1 MNELRKK
8 LIALTLALCMV
19 IGLCPVALVGQAEA
33 ANLTGGT
40 SLETA
45 TTVPIGEE
53 VATTF
58 DEVGTEYYFAIP
70 DVPAGSDIYVISA
83 AATHGNLEL
92 YLHSETDKDAETFKI
107 SSGIRAQSRQGGTYY
122 LTLKPCWWEALN
134 VEFTVNIYEND
145 ANEPNDTMATATP
158 IAEGD
163 TVDFILTPG
172 DSDYF
177 KVTTQKAGEIL
188 QVEFPDNDDIYLN
201 FFNSS
206 GGSWSYTSSTAD
218 GKCTCRCS
226 TGEAGDYYIE
236 FYCNY
241 RVAPITSSFTLA
253 YYRNDANEPNNTR
266 VTATELR
273 HGETV
278 DFTVEYFGNGYYDN
292 DYFRVVTDK
301 PGQDIAVT
309 ISGYDYTNQGE
320 RLYLCYEPADDI
332 YATNCGSATISG
344 DTTLYLHA
352 AEAGEHYFMLKCID
366 NYDSSIISRSLTVE
380 VLDGD
385 KNEPNDTVDTATPL
399 TIGVDET
406 FMVGGYGDEDW
417 FTFEAAP
424 ADGETELYTLSFLD
438 LNTDYSDNFYYD
450 LYAPDGSA
458 VSVGTAVN
466 IRHVRTI
473 GCDQQGLYKVR
484 VYTVAGLQS
493 NTSSDYNYSDSSTNY
508 KTMDYSRSTL
518 RIRVEEGG
526 DDPYENNDTWLTAAQ
541 INAGDTLTHV
551 LPTTTDEDWFC
562 LAVPEGDMILHLTS
576 SKTVSM
582 QLYSADYLMEYGYEF
597 NGYRNGYLLYDSR
610 DAFYYKLTDP
620 GLYYIRLTAYTASS
634 DVLST
639 TVELLPATAE
649 ENNDTWQKATRL
661 YEGVPQDFAI
671 SAYNDKDWFK
681 IVVEEDGASLNFTVT
696 DTDLNIRYALYRET
710 DFLANGDNAAAVT
723 EFKNASTVSLDRGT
737 YYLKCYYY
745 WSSVSY
751 RADNLQISYSILP
764 ADEHNSLETAHAIP
778 EGEWCSFRG
787 EANKYTYFSL
797 GELKSGDQV
806 RVSLD
811 SNGSSSDLY
820 LLDAQGNTVSST
832 RYCGGY
838 TFSISTDGVYYLKA
852 YTNSYDTDKNGDQLF
867 QRIRYDIGGGDE
879 TVSSIEAPESIT
891 LVKGEKVYLDLRLA
905 PYDGTSRNNNSCFSV
920 STYNAACVSYSDY
933 SGYLTANS
941 VGTGTIIVIGN
952 NSITREIPVT
962 VVEADA
968 VPATAVT
975 IQGAPATLAQGSC
988 AYLTADIAPDDVTES
1003 AVWTSS
1009 DTGVLYVA
1017 QGGRVTAVGQGT
1029 ATITVT
1035 VGSVSDSVTIATT
1048 GEAPTESAITGLTL
1062 DQYKLTLYMGED
1074 GAQLTATV
1082 KPTGVD
1088 ADVKWSSSAP
1098 GVATVSASGFV
1109 TPIAPGTS
1117 VITAAAGDRR
1127 VSCVVTVMP
1136 QRVRVTGVTL
1146 DVAELEL
1153 PMDGSTTLTATIA
1166 PVDATTRT
1174 LLWTS
1179 DDESIAEVSRTGI
1192 VKALRVGET
1201 VIRVTTVDGGFTAAV
1216 KVTVTAKAQLGDVNR
1231 DGAIDAADAM
1241 LCLRAAVGLVE
1252 LTKEQIAAADVN
1264 HDGFVDA
1271 GDAIRILRYDAG
1283 LIESLE

>member
-19 IGLCPVALVGQAEA
+19 IGLCPMALVGQAEA

-53 VATTF
+53 VTATF
-58 DEVGTEYYFAIP
+58 DEVGIQYYFAIA
-70 DVPAGSDIYVISA
+70 DVPAGSDICVAFGSNIRNSLDWA
-83 AATHGNLEL
+83 LFSDGEEESTLSNGR
-92 YLHSETDKDAETFKI
+92 YLWH
-107 SSGIRAQSRQGGTYY
+107 RALQGGMYY
-122 LTLKPCWWEALN
+122 LMLIPFATEGAN
-134 VEFTVNIYEND
+134 VTFTVNIYEND
-145 ANEPNDTMATATP
+145 TNEPNDTMATATP
-158 IAEGD
+158 ITDGD
-163 TVDFILTPG
+163 TVDFILNSG
-172 DSDYF
+172 DADYF
-177 KVTTQKAGEIL
+177 KVTTQRPGEIL
-188 QVEFPDNDDIYLN
+188 RVEYSDELEITVD

-206 GGSWSYTSSTAD
+206 GVSDGCSFYTAD
-218 GKCTCRCS
+218 GKRICVYT
-226 TGEAGDYYIE
+226 TGAAGEYYIQPM
-236 FYCNY
+236 Y
-241 RVAPITSSFTLA
+241 RHGSDASVAGSFTLSFI
-253 YYRNDANEPNNTR
+253 RNDANEPNNTR
-266 VTATELR
+266 DTATELR
-273 HGETV
+273 SGETV
-278 DFTVEYFGNGYYDN
+278 KFAVENYDH
-292 DYFRVVTDK
+292 DYFKVVTDK

-320 RLYLCYEPADDI
+320 RLYLCYEPADDS

-344 DTTLYLHA
+344 NTTLYLHA
-352 AEAGEHYFMLKCID
+352 AEAGEHYFVLKQSD
-366 NYDSSIISRSLTVE
+366 FDDFSVISRSLTVK

-385 KNEPNDTVDTATPL
+385 KNEPNDTADTATPL
-399 TIGVDET
+399 TIGVDES
-406 FMVGGYGDEDW
+406 FMVGGFGDEDW

-438 LNTDYSDNFYYD
+438 LSTDYSDKFYYD
-450 LYAPDGSA
+450 LYTPDGSA
-458 VSVGTAVN
+458 VSTGTAVN

-493 NTSSDYNYSDSSTNY
+493 NTYSNYNYSDSGTNY
-508 KTMDYSRSTL
+508 KTMDYPRSTL

-541 INAGDTLTHV
+541 ISAGDTLTHV

-562 LAVPEGDMILHLTS
+562 LAVPEGDMTLHLTS
-576 SKTVSM
+576 SKTVKM
-582 QLYSADYLMEYGYEF
+582 QLYSADYLMEYGY
-597 NGYRNGYLLYDSR
+597 NTSDSLR
-610 DAFYYKLTDP
+610 SSSSDVFYYKFTEP
-620 GLYYIRLTAYTASS
+620 GLYYIRLTAYNASS

-661 YEGVPQDFAI
+661 YEGVPQNFAI
-671 SAYNDKDWFK
+671 SAGNDVDWFK
-681 IVVEEDGASLNFTVT
+681 IVVKEDDTSLVIPRNFDVASGGDLTLYNSLYSEE
-696 DTDLNIRYALYRET
+696 
-710 DFLANGDNAAAVT
+710 DFLANGDEAPAIGSSGLN
-723 EFKNASTVSLDRGT
+723 KGN
-737 YYLKCYYY
+737 YYLKVYGG
-745 WSSVSY
+745 SY
-751 RADNLQISYSILP
+751 AQSCADNLQISYYISP
-764 ADEHNSLETAHAIP
+764 AYEHNSLETALAIP

-787 EANKYTYFSL
+787 EADKYTYFSL

-806 RVSLD
+806 RVNLD
-811 SNGSSSDLY
+811 SNGSSANLY
-820 LLDAQGNTVSST
+820 LLNAEGNTVSST
-832 RYCGGY
+832 GYCGGY
-838 TFSISTDGVYYLKA
+838 TFSVSTDGVYFLKA
-852 YTNSYDTDKNGDQLF
+852 YTGSYVRDKNGDQLF
-867 QRIRYDIGGGDE
+867 QRIRYDIGGGE
-879 TVSSIEAPESIT
+879 EEVSSIEAPERIT
-891 LVKGEKVYLDLRLA
+891 LVKGEKVYLDLRFA
-905 PYDGTSRNNNSCFSV
+905 PYDGISRSNNSCFSV
-920 STYNAACVSYSDY
+920 STYNAPCVSYTNGD
-933 SGYLTANS
+933 GYLTAKS
-941 VGTGTIIVIGN
+941 VGTGTIKVTGN
-952 NSITREIPVT
+952 GSITREIPVT
-962 VVEADA
+962 VVEADG

-1017 QGGRVTAVGQGT
+1017 QGGKVTAVGQGT
-1029 ATITVT
+1029 ASITVT
-1035 VGSVSDSVTIATT
+1035 VGSVSDAVTITTT
-1048 GEAPTESAITGLTL
+1048 GEAPAESTITGLTL
-1062 DQYKLTLYMGED
+1062 DQYKLTLYMGEN

-1082 KPTGVD
+1082 KPAGVN

-1098 GVATVSASGFV
+1098 AVATVSTAGLV
-1109 TPIAPGTS
+1109 TPVAPGTS

-1146 DVAELEL
+1146 DVAEIEL
-1153 PMDGSTTLTATIA
+1153 PMDGSTTLAATIA
-1166 PVDATTRT
+1166 PVNATTRT

-1179 DDESIAEVSRTGI
+1179 NDESIAEVSRTGI

-1231 DGAIDAADAM
+1231 DGTIDAADAM

-1252 LTKEQIAAADVN
+1252 LTEEQIAAADVN

>member
-53 VATTF
+53 VTATF

-70 DVPAGSDIYVISA
+70 DVPAGSDICVTFGSNISA
-83 AATHGNLEL
+83 ALEFGL
-92 YLHSETDKDAETFKI
+92 SSADESRSTLSDGRYLWHRTL
-107 SSGIRAQSRQGGTYY
+107 QGGTCY
-122 LTLKPCWWEALN
+122 LSFGLYKPEIVN
-134 VEFTVNIYEND
+134 VTFTVNIYEND
-145 ANEPNDTMATATP
+145 ANEPNDTEVTATP
-158 IAEGD
+158 ISDGD
-163 TVDFILTPG
+163 TVNFIV
-172 DSDYF
+172 DKVDVDYF

-188 QVEFPDNDDIYLN
+188 RLEFSDSNDIHLSICDSNGNPFDY
-201 FFNSS
+201 SK
-206 GGSWSYTSSTAD
+206 STAD
-218 GKCTCRCS
+218 GKDLYTCS
-226 TGEAGDYYIE
+226 TGDAGIYYICIE
-236 FYCNY
+236 SYYSN
-241 RVAPITSSFTLA
+241 ALINGSFTLHFF
-253 YYRNDANEPNNTR
+253 RNDANEPNNTR
-266 VTATELR
+266 STATEL
-273 HGETV
+273 HPGEKV
-278 DFTVEYFGNGYYDN
+278 DFTVESGDC
-292 DYFRVVTDK
+292 DYFKVVTDK

-309 ISGYDYTNQGE
+309 ISRYDYTNQGE
-320 RLYLCYEPADDI
+320 YISLFYEAADIVYAWAEPAHS
-332 YATNCGSATISG
+332 GSATISG
-344 DTTLYLHA
+344 NDTLYFHA
-352 AEAGEHYFMLKCID
+352 AEAGEHYIMLRY
-366 NYDSSIISRSLTVE
+366 NSSLPSQIISRSIAVKI
-380 VLDGD
+380 LDGD
-385 KNEPNDTVDTATPL
+385 KNEPNDTADTATPL

-671 SAYNDKDWFK
+671 SAYNDVDWFK
-681 IVVEEDGASLNFTVT
+681 IVVKEDDTSLNILRNFDVASGGNLT
-696 DTDLNIRYALYRET
+696 LYNSLYSEE
-710 DFLANGDNAAAVT
+710 DFLANGDD
-723 EFKNASTVSLDRGT
+723 ASAIGSSGLNKGN
-737 YYLKCYYY
+737 YYLKVYGAPYSNVRDY
-745 WSSVSY
+745 
-751 RADNLQISYSILP
+751 ADNLQISYSISQ
-764 ADEHNSLETAHAIP
+764 AYEHNSLETALAIP

-787 EANKYTYFSL
+787 EADKYTYFSL
-797 GELKSGDQV
+797 GELKNGDQV

-1098 GVATVSASGFV
+1098 GVATVSAAGFV

-1231 DGAIDAADAM
+1231 DGVIDAADAM

-1252 LTKEQIAAADVN
+1252 LTEEQIAAADVN